1 MVFFLTK
8 SETEYIESGRPDPGS
23 AILLVPSVLQVTE
36 SFPDTNCAMTP
47 APTITAKQA
56 FM

>member
-1 MVFFLTK
+1 MGFFLTK
-8 SETEYIESGRPDPGS
+8 SETEYIESARPDPGS